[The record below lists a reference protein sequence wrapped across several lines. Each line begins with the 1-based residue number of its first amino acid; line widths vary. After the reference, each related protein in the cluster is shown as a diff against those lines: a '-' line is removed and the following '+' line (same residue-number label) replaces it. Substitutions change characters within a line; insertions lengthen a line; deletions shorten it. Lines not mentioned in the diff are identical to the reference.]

1 MPRPHQQT
9 EPRLET
15 AADVLQRAID
25 RRVATARV
33 VHVLGISGRI
43 ACAAAGTWCA
53 LLALAGLVAAAQG
66 PVIDIRIL
74 NAIAAATAVATAW
87 PVVRAAFPVWPTRL
101 RIAIATE
108 QAQPELGERISRA
121 IGFLG
126 EQQCGGATPAGADHG
141 GSPAL
146 KALAIA
152 QAAEVA
158 DSIARPPIAGGARH
172 LLLAAAG
179 TAALLGLALVAV
191 RMGRIQSLAEQAAT
205 AAGAGPASA
214 AGERQPRSVATATL
228 ALWRQI
234 EAARAGPALNAAA
247 PLRKPLLQTVATL
260 ADSSRVARAAFP
272 GRSGSG
278 LLAFMAHELTR
289 LEEQFGEIPVAG
301 SRLEEAPVDAGLI
314 AAVRHSLG
322 TLSAVSRAAAGIA
335 AAAEFQGRLA
345 AVLTSWFNAAPGAA
359 LIDLPPRRRGLLM
372 QTALLQQGCL
382 EGVTADRATLLS
394 SAAATDTAT
403 DAATAGIDEAVGLLA
418 AIDESAQVESCAAIR
433 DHRLAAAVRE
443 ATSNAVLLERAA
455 LLLGMAAPTAANG
468 SQFAGD
474 PSSALIRQSA
484 DEFSG
489 VLDQLN
495 RLADA
500 TLPDAVAASGTGP
513 SDQAAPRGSTAADD
527 GAGGVPS
534 ATTASPRS
542 GTDATATTGIDL
554 VFGTAGV
561 DRPWALLPEQSQPLR
576 PQSGD
581 AAAFP
586 SHQQAIDTYYRLL
599 FEHESAR
606 RRKEEV
612 SQP

>member
-1 MPRPHQQT
+1 MPRPHQQM

-43 ACAAAGTWCA
+43 ACAAAGTWCV
-53 LLALAGLVAAAQG
+53 LLALAGLVAAARG

-74 NAIAAATAVATAW
+74 NAIAAATAVVTAW

-101 RIAIATE
+101 RIAVATE

-126 EQQCGGATPAGADHG
+126 EQQSGGATPAGADRG

-191 RMGRIQSLAEQAAT
+191 RMGRIQSRAEQVAT

-260 ADSSRVARAAFP
+260 ADSSRAARAAFP
-272 GRSGSG
+272 GRAGSG

-301 SRLEEAPVDAGLI
+301 SPLEEAPVDAGLI

-322 TLSAVSRAAAGIA
+322 TLSAASRAAAGIA

-345 AVLTSWFNAAPGAA
+345 TVLTSWFNAAPGAA

-372 QTALLQQGCL
+372 QAALLQQGCL

-394 SAAATDTAT
+394 SAAATDT
-403 DAATAGIDEAVGLLA
+403 ATAGIDEAVGLLA

-500 TLPDAVAASGTGP
+500 TLPDAVAASETGP

-561 DRPWALLPEQSQPLR
+561 DRPWAFLPEQSQPLR
-576 PQSGD
+576 PQPGD